1 MENIKKF
8 RKLVSDNRGLTLVE
22 LLAVIVLLS
31 IILIMVSSIHL
42 MGVKQYNVQS
52 QVIKNQDNV
61 RLAMSMLTKDVRS
74 ASTVS
79 VTNNQLTLA
88 TGSQTTIYSQGQSA
102 LNKNGYPVIKGISQF
117 IVIQNGNKVTITL
130 VSSQDPEG
138 KSATLSTDLY
148 IRQ

>member
-1 MENIKKF
+1 VENVKKIQ
-8 RKLVSDNRGLTLVE
+8 KIVSDNRGLTLVE

-31 IILIMVSSIHL
+31 IILIIVSSIHL
-42 MGVKQYNVQS
+42 MGVKEYNVQS

-88 TGSQTTIYSQGQSA
+88 TDSGTTIYSQGQSA
-102 LNKNGYPVIKGISQF
+102 LNKNGNPVVKGISQF
-117 IVIQNGNKVTITL
+117 IVVQNGNKVTLTL

-138 KSATLSTDLY
+138 KSVTLSTDMY